1 MSLQKRLQAARLMAA
16 AGGGEQPVC
25 HEFELR
31 GIECSASAVLM
42 VRELLLLDDHYTR
55 LFLTCRSL

>member
-16 AGGGEQPVC
+16 VGGGEQPVC

-31 GIECSASAVLM
+31 GIDCFAAAVL
-42 VRELLLLDDHYTR
+42 VRE
-55 LFLTCRSL
+55 FL